1 MPAYDC
7 IFIDPPAP
15 YYDPRVS
22 DQPIELKV
30 EVPPELEGGTYS
42 NVLNVW
48 HTAYE
53 FTLDFG
59 VMQAVG
65 EPAAGEPLQVP
76 VRVVSRVRIP
86 ITLLFEVLKALNTN
100 MTNYEATFGPIR
112 GPQSPPSQ

>member
-1 MPAYDC
+1 MPE
-7 IFIDPPAP
+7 
-15 YYDPRVS
+15 R
-22 DQPIELKV
+22 PIELQI
-30 EVPPELEGGTYS
+30 EVPAELEGGTYS

-65 EPAAGEPLQVP
+65 QQEDPAAPLQVP

-86 ITLLFEVLKALNTN
+86 VTLLFEVLKALNTN
-100 MTNYEATFGPIR
+100 MTNYEAAFGPIGEPR
-112 GPQSPPSQ
+112 PPQ